1 MIISFSVSNF
11 RSIKDKLLLNMEAG
25 SMKEYPANL
34 SEFNNGKLR
43 ILKTAGIHGANASGK
58 SNLIKAFEAFQKFI
72 LVSDSFKLDDPIT
85 VVYDPFKLDDASVNL
100 PTRFEL
106 DFMGPDKTRYIYGVK
121 FTAAQIIE
129 EYLYFYPKNQKAL
142 LFHRE
147 NPTDN
152 ENHVNPG
159 EYLDGKSKSIS
170 CLKNQLFLSCA
181 INSNGVSDKLKN
193 FYRYIISINTM
204 DEKSGTSSL
213 DLLKNEFLR
222 KKLSALLSC
231 ADFGIDHISTKEVNI
246 DSNIGKKGLLASMP
260 DGMKKMILEN
270 FKIQPLFFHGK
281 NKNAFELK
289 DESGG
294 TNRVYD
300 IAPILLETLRDGTV
314 LLFDELDV
322 QLHPYIAELIIKL
335 FNDPEVNTENAQLIY
350 TTHNINLLNSDYM
363 RRDQLLFTQKDSDGA
378 TELYGMDEFKV
389 RKDIDFAKWYMDG
402 RFDALPQ
409 IRYQELKDILREV
422 KDGKAE

>member
-11 RSIKDKLLLNMEAG
+11 RSIKNRLVLNMEAG
-25 SMKEYPANL
+25 SMKEYPGNL

-43 ILKTAGIHGANASGK
+43 ILRTAGIHGANASGK
-58 SNLIKAFEAFQKFI
+58 SNIIKAFEAFQEFI
-72 LVSDSFKLDDPIT
+72 RISDSLKQDDPIT
-85 VVYDPFKLDDASVNL
+85 VYDPFRLDDESVKS
-100 PTRFEL
+100 PIEFEL
-106 DFMGPDKTRYIYGVK
+106 DFIGPDTIRYIYGFK
-121 FTAAQIIE
+121 FTATRIIE

-181 INSNGVSDKLKN
+181 VKSNGVSDKLRN
-193 FYRYIISINTM
+193 LYRYVSSIKIM
-204 DEKSGTSSL
+204 DERRVSSSH
-213 DLLKNEFLR
+213 DLLENEFLR

-231 ADFGIDHISTKEVNI
+231 ADFGIDHISTKEI
-246 DSNIGKKGLLASMP
+246 DLSKIKLPDKMP
-260 DGMKKMILEN
+260 DEIKKIILEKS
-270 FKIQPLFFHGK
+270 KIQPLFFHGK
-281 NKNAFELK
+281 SKDAFELK

-294 TNRVYD
+294 TRRVYEL
-300 IAPILLETLRDGTV
+300 APVLFKTLSDGTV

-322 QLHPYIAELIIKL
+322 QLHPYIAELVIKL

-378 TELYGMDEFKV
+378 TELYAMDEFKV
-389 RKDIDFAKWYMDG
+389 RKDIDFARWYMEG

-409 IRYQELKDILREV
+409 IRYQELKDILNEV
-422 KDGKAE
+422 ENGKTE

>member
-11 RSIKDKLLLNMEAG
+11 RSIKDKLVLNMEAG
-25 SMKEYPANL
+25 SMKEYPGNL

-43 ILKTAGIHGANASGK
+43 ILRTAGIHGANASGK
-58 SNLIKAFEAFQKFI
+58 SNVIKAFEAFQEFI
-72 LVSDSFKLDDPIT
+72 RISDSLKQDDPIT
-85 VVYDPFKLDDASVNL
+85 VYDPFRLDDESVNL
-100 PTRFEL
+100 PTAFEL
-106 DFMGPDKTRYIYGVK
+106 DFMGLDKIRYIYGFK
-121 FTAAQIIE
+121 FTATRIIE

-170 CLKNQLFLSCA
+170 CLKNQLFLSCVV
-181 INSNGVSDKLKN
+181 NENGVSDKLRN
-193 FYRYIISINTM
+193 LYRYVSSINTM
-204 DEKSGTSSL
+204 DERRSSSSL
-213 DLLKNEFLR
+213 DLLKNEFFR
-222 KKLSALLSC
+222 KKLSALLSF
-231 ADFGIDHISTKEVNI
+231 ADFGIDHISIKEI
-246 DSNIGKKGLLASMP
+246 DTSKIKLPDDMP
-260 DGMKKMILEN
+260 EELKRTILEK
-270 FKIQPLFFHGK
+270 FKIQPLFFHGES
-281 NKNAFELK
+281 KNAFELK

-294 TNRVYD
+294 TRRVYEL
-300 IAPILLETLRDGTV
+300 APVLFKTLSDGTV

-335 FNDPEVNTENAQLIY
+335 FNDPEVNTGNAQLIY

-363 RRDQLLFTQKDSDGA
+363 RRDQLLFTQKDSYGV
-378 TELYGMDEFKV
+378 TELYAMDEFKV
-389 RKDIDFAKWYMDG
+389 RKDIDFARWYMDG

-409 IRYQELKDILREV
+409 IRYQELKDILNEV
-422 KDGKAE
+422 ENGKTE